1 MDDLELIELLFLED
15 DQLLGQNFQKEEMN
29 STPPICHFKLS
40 VIMTKAA

>member
-29 STPPICHFKLS
+29 STPICRFKLS